1 MSSSSWAMAS
11 SAAAV
16 ASSAWVRASWWACSA
31 RLARALAARDL
42 LGGVGGY
49 GGDLGL
55 GEVGVSDGP
64 QFLQELGELVGEVF
78 GRRGELVLRLNS
90 VAGVPKLLVR
100 SSIFPYT

>member
-1 MSSSSWAMAS
+1 MVCEVAGEFFFVGDGFVGGGGGVVGLGSCELVGLFS
-11 SAAAV
+11 SAGAGV
-16 ASSAWVRASWWACSA
+16 GG
-31 RLARALAARDL
+31 RDL

-78 GRRGELVLRLNS
+78 GRRGE
-90 VAGVPKLLVR
+90 
-100 SSIFPYT
+100 